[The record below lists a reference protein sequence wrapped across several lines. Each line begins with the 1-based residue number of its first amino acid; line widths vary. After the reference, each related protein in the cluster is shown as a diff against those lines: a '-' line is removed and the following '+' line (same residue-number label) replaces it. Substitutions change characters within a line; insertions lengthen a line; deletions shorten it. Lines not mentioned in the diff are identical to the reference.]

1 MERKQVMIVAL
12 VVLIGVAAT
21 ATLTLAQGPTGTGP
35 ALAPLKPSE
44 TAFTYQ
50 GQLKSGGTVV
60 NGPCDMTF
68 GLYDRASDGGSI
80 GSPIATTVPVT
91 NGLFTVDLDFGSA
104 AFDGTGRWLEI
115 QVNCTGAI
123 VTLPRQW
130 VTPAPMALFA
140 SNANQ
145 LDGLD
150 ATAFAAAFHPHAGAD
165 ITSGTVADAYIAT
178 SIARDSE
185 ITPTILANDG
195 PGSGLDADLLDG
207 QHASALVT
215 VSGTQTISG
224 TKTFSGGVRFADGT
238 TQLTAATKP
247 KNVIVV
253 AKSGGDFTTITA
265 ARNSITDNS
274 ATNPYL
280 IYVAPGIF
288 NERVTMKPFVDI
300 EGAGELATKITFTG
314 SASSNTGTVLG
325 ANNAELRFL
334 TVENTGGGAY
344 YAIAICNSDAAPR
357 LTHVTASASGASL
370 NYGVLNASSSP
381 AMTNV
386 IARAS
391 GGTYSRGVY
400 NYFSSPSMANVT
412 ASASG
417 ASYNYGVLN
426 YSSSPT
432 INESAISASGG
443 GYEYGIYNWASGFG
457 YTVRVNN
464 SRVSATYNTI
474 LSSDYF
480 TTLVGAS
487 QLDGGPVWP
496 GGGTLKCAGV
506 YDENYNI
513 LASTCL

>member
-1 MERKQVMIVAL
+1 MQRQQVLIVAL
-12 VVLIGVAAT
+12 AVLLAVSAT
-21 ATLTLAQGPTGTGP
+21 VTLALAQGPTGTGP

-314 SASSNTGTVLG
+314 SASSNTGSVLG

-334 TVENTGGGAY
+334 TVENTGGSAF
-344 YAIAICNSDAAPR
+344 AIAIYNSSAAPR
-357 LTHVTASASGASL
+357 LTHLTASASGAL
-370 NYGVLNASSSP
+370 DNYGVYNLSSSP
-381 AMTNV
+381 SMANV
-386 IARAS
+386 TTSAS
-391 GGTYSRGVY
+391 GGTYSQGVF
-400 NYFSSPSMANVT
+400 NTISSPSMANVT

-417 ASYNYGVLN
+417 GMYNYGVLN
-426 YSSSPT
+426 QASSPT

-443 GYEYGIYNWASGFG
+443 GYDYGIYNWASGLG

-464 SRVSATYNTI
+464 SRLSATNSTI
-474 LSSDYF
+474 WSSSYF

-487 QLDGGPVWP
+487 QLDGGPVESA
-496 GGGTLKCAGV
+496 GGTLKCAGV
-506 YDENYNI
+506 YDANFNL